1 MAKKSPDP
9 LLYYIWRTKKFTLD
23 RSYAIHLLKLGY
35 GITVYRGS
43 IRGDSRIEHWTK
55 YLPKKTRL
63 HYCIQY
69 EAMDVNTIIGEIW
82 DKHRNCWV
90 YCRMPATKEV
100 EYLKN
105 YRVE

>member
-1 MAKKSPDP
+1 MRKNPDN
-9 LLYYIWRTKKFTLD
+9 LLYYVCKTKQSTQD

-43 IRGDSRIEHWTK
+43 IRGDSLIEYWMR

-82 DKHRNCWV
+82 DKHRNYWV
-90 YCRMPATKEV
+90 HCRMPATKEV
-100 EYLKN
+100 KYLKN